1 MRNNSK
7 NTTVTSRFNLL
18 YVFLLFFLVAV
29 LFFLYILL
37 VTKEEI
43 ILFLIAFMAFVLY
56 GFYIIAKSLVFFRAN
71 SKNIRV
77 GLFKTYNYN
86 DVLSIDLY
94 SSVPSKFMFFTI
106 YEKGLTIHLKNNKKI
121 HLKETY
127 YSNFWKIRLFLD
139 NKLGKK
145 QVQESKPIEN
155 SRINITNKTT
165 PIPFYIF
172 GFRILMA
179 TAVITTLILLIDLCT
194 TNYLDP
200 GYFLFSRGTFFFT
213 LLFTFNMGYIESS
226 KDYIVIK
233 KLINPFIKTVIP
245 IEDITYASKEI
256 IRGGRSRTTLIIIHT
271 IYHKDFKIPID
282 FISLK
287 REKNIIKQLKKLD
300 IPYNDYS

>member
-56 GFYIIAKSLVFFRAN
+56 GFYIIAKNLVFFRAN
-71 SKNIRV
+71 SKNIKV
-77 GLFKTYNYN
+77 GPFKTYNYN

-172 GFRILMA
+172 GIRILMA

-200 GYFLFSRGTFFFT
+200 GYFLFSIGTFFFT

>member
-77 GLFKTYNYN
+77 GPFKTYNYN

-106 YEKGLTIHLKNNKKI
+106 YEKGLTIHLKNNKKT

-155 SRINITNKTT
+155 SRINITNETT

-172 GFRILMA
+172 GIRILMA

-200 GYFLFSRGTFFFT
+200 GYFLFSIGTFFFYT
-213 LLFTFNMGYIESS
+213 SFHF
-226 KDYIVIK
+226 
-233 KLINPFIKTVIP
+233 
-245 IEDITYASKEI
+245 
-256 IRGGRSRTTLIIIHT
+256 
-271 IYHKDFKIPID
+271 
-282 FISLK
+282 
-287 REKNIIKQLKKLD
+287 
-300 IPYNDYS
+300 